1 MMRSWL
7 VGLTVAVT
15 VAGCKSD
22 ETSIKEQ
29 AEWLCRL
36 NQIDEPTPQIFP
48 PDVKPSDY
56 VRDEDLAF
64 LKEKAEEVSRE
75 AGGFGAFGDAMMA
88 AMVPTASAMA
98 QAMAEQT
105 KCSITSMTIKGGEAS
120 VSLTRTS
127 PRLDDSGV
135 LAKVAELRKAE
146 SAEQR
151 LAKAR
156 EWVKAAPGTKTNE
169 LVLAFVKTAEG
180 WRANYDLR
188 AKAEA
193 KRAADLRVL
202 EEKKKSEALME
213 IQELEKRGTGS
224 EGARIQK

>member
-7 VGLTVAVT
+7 VGLAVVVT

-22 ETSIKEQ
+22 VTSVKEQ
-29 AEWLCRL
+29 AEWLCRF
-36 NQIDEPTPQIFP
+36 NQFDEPIPQVFP
-48 PDVKPSDY
+48 PGAKPSDY

-64 LKEKAEEVSRE
+64 LKEKQSRE
-75 AGGFGAFGDAMMA
+75 MEGFGAFGDAMMA
-88 AMVPTASAMA
+88 AMAPTASAMA

-105 KCSITSMTIKGGEAS
+105 KCEITSMTIKGSEAS
-120 VSLTRTS
+120 VSLTRRS

-135 LAKVAELRKAE
+135 SAKLAELRKAE

-156 EWVKAAPGTKTNE
+156 EWVKAATGTKTNE
-169 LVLAFVKTAEG
+169 HVLAFVKTAEG

-193 KRAADLRVL
+193 KTAADLRGL

-213 IQELEKRGTGS
+213 LQELEKRKTGS
-224 EGARIQK
+224 EGTSIQK